1 MNKWGCHGGQLVSGS
16 RFGLRGRYISSIPG
30 IAAFSGDPGFAWIA
44 FPVKLRV
51 GSSGVVGW
59 PWSWVPH
66 SVSTG
71 VPRSRHTNPFR
82 SLSKLYSSAW
92 DVGEHCG
99 PSITK
104 LTEMVSQGVPWFIC
118 SLTISLRQ
126 PEYQHLGL
134 LPAMSSSGGHYLC
147 LVGTLQWG
155 NSSADDD
162 H

>member
-82 SLSKLYSSAW
+82 ALSNLYSSAW

-99 PSITK
+99 PSIAK
-104 LTEMVSQGVPWFIC
+104 LTEMVSQGVHCIIC
-118 SLTISLRQ
+118 SLTISLRH
-126 PEYQHLGL
+126 PEYQHLGF